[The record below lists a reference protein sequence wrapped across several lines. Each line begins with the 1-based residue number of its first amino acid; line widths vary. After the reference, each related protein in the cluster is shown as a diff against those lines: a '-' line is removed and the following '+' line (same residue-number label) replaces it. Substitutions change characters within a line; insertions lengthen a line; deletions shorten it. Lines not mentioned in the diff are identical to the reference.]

1 MKFQPFLNGQ
11 QNHNQNKTQN
21 PIESQNIVFLFKLM
35 ELEVR
40 TDYIYIYKAVLSS
53 DPSGLHVVGGGDKD
67 KRWWRTKMISLSL
80 ELFLLSGLFLPF
92 RLMND
97 EKIFFLEPQLRNFGS
112 PL

>member
-40 TDYIYIYKAVLSS
+40 TDYIYIKSS
-53 DPSGLHVVGGGDKD
+53 S
-67 KRWWRTKMISLSL
+67 
-80 ELFLLSGLFLPF
+80 EF
-92 RLMND
+92 
-97 EKIFFLEPQLRNFGS
+97 
-112 PL
+112 